1 MFKIMKWDTL
11 APKEIIE
18 KTAEALRARGVS
30 VDFAETR
37 QEALE
42 KIKKIIPS
50 GAEVMAGGSK
60 TLEQIGF
67 VDVLKSGNHP
77 WKNLKDEILKEEDP
91 KKQAELRRKSVASE
105 YFLGSVHAVCQ
116 TGEIVVASATGS
128 QLPAYS
134 FTSNN
139 VIWVVGGQKI
149 VSDLEEGLRRVREY
163 SFILEDARMKSLGF
177 SGSVIAKIL
186 IFSREIN
193 PNRKITLIFVNEVLG
208 F

>member
-1 MFKIMKWDTL
+1 MKWDTL